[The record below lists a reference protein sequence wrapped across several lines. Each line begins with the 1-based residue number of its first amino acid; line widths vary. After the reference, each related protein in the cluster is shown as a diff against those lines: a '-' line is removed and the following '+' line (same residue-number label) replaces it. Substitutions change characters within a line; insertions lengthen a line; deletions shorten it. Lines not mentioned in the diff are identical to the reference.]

1 MPSFLLLSCCC
12 HLDML
17 MLPRVRAKSYLCV
30 TCNHFSV
37 TESQRNDKNLLNEK
51 RNTFFMLFKIYL
63 FLVNHPSLHISGIA
77 LKFLLVLTTVCLHL
91 VQTGSHCVISPVT
104 TEMY

>member
-1 MPSFLLLSCCC
+1 
-12 HLDML
+12 
-17 MLPRVRAKSYLCV
+17 
-30 TCNHFSV
+30 
-37 TESQRNDKNLLNEK
+37 
-51 RNTFFMLFKIYL
+51 MLFKIYL
-63 FLVNHPSLHISGIA
+63 FLVNHPSLHIFGIA